1 MSVFLYFKFRNQ
13 LTMKIGV
20 QVLSFSILTMLFG
33 CLSMVG
39 DDVKIADK
47 TLKDG
52 SIIQLDYR
60 GGGATAPDV
69 IWVSRKRENDKILIS
84 KLKWFENGYTTEI
97 SQTTD
102 DTINIKFTDTSGFK
116 GHITIFKIGLRDT
129 IHFNDGSPYANPEKN
144 SK

>member
-1 MSVFLYFKFRNQ
+1 MEILKSLI
-13 LTMKIGV
+13 MKIGV
-20 QVLSFSILTMLFG
+20 LLLPFSILTLLTG

-69 IWVSRKRENDKILIS
+69 IWVSRKIKNDKVLVS
-84 KLKWFENGYTTEI
+84 KFKWFESGFTTEI
-97 SQTTD
+97 SEAAD
-102 DTINIKFTDTSGFK
+102 DTINIRFTDTSTFK
-116 GHITIFKIGLRDT
+116 GHITIFKISLKDT
-129 IHFNDGSPYANPEKN
+129 IHFNDDSPFAIPQKN
-144 SK
+144 SN